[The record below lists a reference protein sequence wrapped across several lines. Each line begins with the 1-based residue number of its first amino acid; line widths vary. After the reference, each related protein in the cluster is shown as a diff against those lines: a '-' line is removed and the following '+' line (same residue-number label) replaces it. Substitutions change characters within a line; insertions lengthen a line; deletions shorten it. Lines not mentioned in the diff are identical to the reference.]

1 MTVNKRNFHLT
12 SFSSGFRKILSQSD
26 VELHRQAEN
35 DREKQF
41 RHYM

>member
-1 MTVNKRNFHLT
+1 MTENKRNGHST
-12 SFSSGFRKILSQSD
+12 SFSSGFRKILLQSD

-35 DREKQF
+35 DGEERF